1 MFLGLVLP
9 HFSPARFRSSPTTEI
24 LEQAMAEVAR
34 ARWVDIDFKSKVFV
48 LWRNQLYEP
57 VLKE

>member
-48 LWRNQLYEP
+48 L
-57 VLKE
+57 